1 MTPADF
7 FELTF
12 VQYKCLAKGLVEEQ
26 KREQAASPPMM

>member
-7 FELTF
+7 FALTF

-26 KREQAASPPMM
+26 KHEQAAAPSMM